1 MMNLQTGV
9 ADAAEQPSIIR
20 ATHTVEEAA
29 AILGISRQT
38 AYEGCRRGDIPCVR
52 IGKRMLVPAE
62 ALARIL
68 SAGR

>member
-1 MMNLQTGV
+1 MMNLQTGG
-9 ADAAEQPSIIR
+9 ADAAEQRSIIR

-38 AYEGCRRGDIPCVR
+38 AYAGCRSGDIPCVR

>member
-1 MMNLQTGV
+1 MVNAQTGV
-9 ADAAEQPSIIR
+9 ADAAEQRLTR

-38 AYEGCRRGDIPCVR
+38 AYEGCRSGDIPCVR

-68 SAGR
+68 SGR

>member
-1 MMNLQTGV
+1 MNQQTFS
-9 ADAAEQPSIIR
+9 AEQRPVR
-20 ATHTVEEAA
+20 ATHTVEETAE
-29 AILGISRQT
+29 ILGISRQT